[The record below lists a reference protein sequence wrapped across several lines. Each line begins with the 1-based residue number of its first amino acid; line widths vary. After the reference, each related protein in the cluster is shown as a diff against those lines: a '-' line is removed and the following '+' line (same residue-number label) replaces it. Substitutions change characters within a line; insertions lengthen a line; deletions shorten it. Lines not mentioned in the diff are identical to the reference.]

1 MKTKLLTVS
10 EFWVCHDL
18 RSLPHPHDRGHEVK
32 RLDDLALAAEEDQ
45 LVGGDD
51 LTPLERGCK
60 RETKKIYEK
69 IIKD

>member
-1 MKTKLLTVS
+1 MGHVILTICK
-10 EFWVCHDL
+10 FWVSHDL
-18 RSLPHPHDRGHEVK
+18 CRLSVSHDRCDQVQ

-60 RETKKIYEK
+60 RETKKIYERSIK
-69 IIKD
+69 I